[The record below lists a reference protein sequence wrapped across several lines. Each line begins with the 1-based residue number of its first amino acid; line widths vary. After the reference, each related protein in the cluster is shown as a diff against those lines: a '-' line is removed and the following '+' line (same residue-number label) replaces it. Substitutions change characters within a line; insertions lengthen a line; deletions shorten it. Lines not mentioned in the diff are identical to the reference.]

1 MNLRTLRYFVAI
13 VDAGSLSA
21 AAQAISIAQP
31 ALSRQLR
38 ELEREMGQPLLIRG
52 ARGVRL
58 TAAGLTLYESA
69 QRMLAEAARLRRQMT
84 QRPASAATTVTI
96 GISPTL
102 AAVLVPG
109 LFEQSR
115 RGLDGIRIKVREAF
129 TPSLLEWV
137 ERGMVDMAVVTNP
150 SPGGAL
156 ALQPLLGEPFA
167 LVANVALGLGP
178 VIPATQLHR
187 MPLLMTSL
195 HRDIVDRQLMPLGV
209 DLRLEAEI
217 DSVDAIR
224 ELVCRGRWATIMP
237 ISVFKDLVAAGRVT
251 GSEITG
257 VQLNRMLV
265 LARRIERDS
274 PAAYDAVQD
283 LLHAEFARLNR
294 ANVFGISNLGGPF
307 AGERDAM
314 RAGE

>member
-52 ARGVRL
+52 TRGVRL
-58 TAAGLTLYESA
+58 TAAGLTLYESS

-137 ERGMVDMAVVTNP
+137 ERGVVDMAVVTNP
-150 SPGGAL
+150 SPGGSL

-167 LVANVALGLGP
+167 LIANVALGLGP

-195 HRDIVDRQLMPLGV
+195 HRDIVDRQLMP
-209 DLRLEAEI
+209 
-217 DSVDAIR
+217 
-224 ELVCRGRWATIMP
+224 P
-237 ISVFKDLVAAGRVT
+237 
-251 GSEITG
+251 
-257 VQLNRMLV
+257 
-265 LARRIERDS
+265 
-274 PAAYDAVQD
+274 
-283 LLHAEFARLNR
+283 
-294 ANVFGISNLGGPF
+294 
-307 AGERDAM
+307 
-314 RAGE
+314 